1 MRGMSAAEPVPAAE
15 ADPDEPERVAVVAAR
30 NEADRIGATIAAL
43 KGASPGISVF
53 VADDASDDGTAD
65 VALVAG
71 ATVISRGR
79 PHGKGGNMTAA
90 CEAALDGLP
99 LETTVLL
106 CDGDLGDSAAR
117 LTPLLEAV
125 EAGRAD
131 LAIAVFSRKVGGGVG
146 AAKGAAR
153 WAIRR
158 ASGFEASEPISGQRA
173 MAASTLRALLPFAP
187 SYGMETAMT
196 IDAVRAGY
204 RVAEVEADL
213 SHRAT
218 GRTLG
223 GFVHRG
229 RQLRD
234 ILAAYLSRR
243 RG

>member
-1 MRGMSAAEPVPAAE
+1 MTAAEPVPVAE
-15 ADPDEPERVAVVAAR
+15 PDPDVPERVAVVAAR

-43 KGASPGISVF
+43 KGASPGISVY
-53 VADDASDDGTAD
+53 VADDASDDGTASA
-65 VALVAG
+65 ALVAG
-71 ATVISRGR
+71 AAVISRGR

-90 CEAALDGLP
+90 CTAALDGLAADAV
-99 LETTVLL
+99 VLL
-106 CDGDLGDSAAR
+106 CDGDLGESAAH
-117 LTPLLEAV
+117 LMPLLEAV
-125 EAGRAD
+125 EANRAD
-131 LAIAVFSRKVGGGVG
+131 LAIAIFSRKVGGGVG
-146 AAKGAAR
+146 AAKGTAR

-158 ASGFEASEPISGQRA
+158 ACGFEASEPISGQRA
-173 MAASTLRALLPFAP
+173 MRASTLQSLLPFAA

-204 RVAEVEADL
+204 RVAEIEADL
-213 SHRAT
+213 AHRAT

>member
-1 MRGMSAAEPVPAAE
+1 MRPMSDAVEPNAP
-15 ADPDEPERVAVVAAR
+15 PERVAIVAAR
-30 NEADRIGATIAAL
+30 NEADRLGATIAAL
-43 KGASPGISVF
+43 KGALPGIVVY

-65 VALVAG
+65 AALIAG
-71 ATVISRGR
+71 ATVISRGK

-90 CEAALDGLP
+90 SEAALGDLP
-99 LETTVLL
+99 AEATVLL

-117 LTPLLEAV
+117 LTPLVEAV
-125 EAGRAD
+125 ESDRAD

-146 AAKGAAR
+146 AAKGTAR

-173 MAASTLRALLPFAP
+173 MRASTLRGLLPFAA

-196 IDAVRAGY
+196 IDAVRAGH

-218 GRTLG
+218 GKTFG

>member
-1 MRGMSAAEPVPAAE
+1 MSAAEP
-15 ADPDEPERVAVVAAR
+15 DPSAPVRVAVVAAR
-30 NEADRIGATIAAL
+30 TEADRIGATIAAL
-43 KGASPGISVF
+43 KAASPGISVY

-65 VALVAG
+65 AALVAG

-90 CEAALDGLP
+90 CEAALGDLSP
-99 LETTVLL
+99 EATVLL

-125 EAGRAD
+125 ESGGAD

-146 AAKGAAR
+146 AAKGTAR

-158 ASGFEASEPISGQRA
+158 ASGFDASEPISGQRA
-173 MAASTLRALLPFAP
+173 LRAATLRALLPFAP
-187 SYGMETAMT
+187 SYGMETGMT

-218 GRTLG
+218 GRTFG